1 MLRTDLADDLWDR
14 LGDDWAL
21 WPDYGGYCFAQ
32 LPHTVADL
40 FDVDTG
46 QPLPADVL
54 DGVDTDVSTVLVVV
68 VDSFGFDLW
77 RRDHDDHPFLRAVT
91 DHGCVTP
98 VTSIYPSETA
108 AAITT
113 FHTGA
118 TAAEHGSLAW
128 NVYDSDDDQ
137 AFEAL
142 TGRVKGGVGA
152 PDPDRQEGQREDTA
166 GDSTTVR
173 DPMDSFEA
181 DPIYP
186 TLRDAGVD
194 CRHVVPFAETYPGAT
209 AHTYDAGDLSTF
221 GPTLV
226 DALDGGDDP
235 AYVYA
240 YLPQVDH
247 AAHAHGVD
255 GQGFHDALTEV
266 CETLEAALFDL
277 DPGLAEDT
285 LLVVTA
291 DHGHANV
298 ESRVDLDGVDGLTDA
313 LQRHGDGSP
322 VRLSGSPR
330 NVHLHLRDGTDEATR
345 ETLADAVDGRV
356 FTRAEALEQ
365 GLFGDDPSAA
375 FERRLG
381 DLVVTPREG
390 LAWFGDVEP
399 DELDLQGMH
408 GGLSGA
414 EMLTQVAVA
423 PLDDLSD
430 A

>member
-1 MLRTDLADDLWDR
+1 MLRTGLADDLWDR
-14 LGDDWAL
+14 LGDEWAL

-32 LPHTVADL
+32 VPHTVADL

-46 QPLPADVL
+46 QPLPPDVL
-54 DGVDTDVSTVLVVV
+54 ADVDTDVSTVLVVV

-77 RRDHDDHPFLRAVT
+77 QRDHEDHRFLRTVT
-91 DHGCVTP
+91 DHGRVTP
-98 VTSIYPSETA
+98 VTSIFPSETA

-113 FHTGA
+113 LHTGA

-128 NVYDSDDDQ
+128 NVYDPDDDQ
-137 AFEAL
+137 AFETL
-142 TGRVKGGVGA
+142 SGRVKGGVGA
-152 PDPDRQEGQREDTA
+152 PGTGHEEGSPDDT
-166 GDSTTVR
+166 GTVR
-173 DPMDSFEA
+173 DPTDSFEV
-181 DPIYP
+181 DPVYP

-194 CRHVVPFAETYPGAT
+194 CRHVVPFETTYAGAT
-209 AHTYDAGDLSTF
+209 AHTYDAGDLATF

-226 DALDGGDDP
+226 DALDAGSDP
-235 AYVYA
+235 SYVFA

-266 CETLEAALFDL
+266 CETLSRTLFDL
-277 DPGLAEDT
+277 DPALAADT

-291 DHGHANV
+291 DHGHAGV
-298 ESRVDLDGVDGLTDA
+298 ENRVDLDALDGLTDA
-313 LQRHGDGSP
+313 LRRHADGSP

-330 NVHLHLRDGTDEATR
+330 NVHLHLQEGAVASTR
-345 ETLADAVDGRV
+345 ETLADAVDART

-365 GLFGDDPSAA
+365 DLFGEDPSAA

-381 DLVVTPREG
+381 DLVVAPRDA
-390 LAWFGDVEP
+390 LAWFGDAEP
-399 DELDLQGMH
+399 EELELQGVH

-423 PLDDLSD
+423 NLDDLVD
-430 A
+430 AT